1 MHRVPQITTAGI
13 SLAQPGERKSK
24 GIVLTAGYYPLETG
38 LERITFLCVGVLT
51 NEIKQYLIFFFIA
64 ILEVK
69 EVNNHFICQILGKNW
84 TKGANWG
91 QFVIDFLVFLILKED
106 KGCLKV

>member
-1 MHRVPQITTAGI
+1 MHWVPQITTAGI

-24 GIVLTAGYYPLETG
+24 GIVLTGYYPLETG

-84 TKGANWG
+84 TRGANWG